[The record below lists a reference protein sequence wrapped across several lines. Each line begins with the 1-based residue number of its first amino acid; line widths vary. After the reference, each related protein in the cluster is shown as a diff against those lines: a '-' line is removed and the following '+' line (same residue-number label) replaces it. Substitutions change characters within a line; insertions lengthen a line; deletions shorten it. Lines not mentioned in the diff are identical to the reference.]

1 MPLLIVQVRNLF
13 GIMQH
18 QESIMRLLVFIS
30 FSILAIF
37 ILQAQIQFEPAP
49 DFFKTKRQLPLV
61 ELSTSQTL
69 YVSDYGAVPND
80 GLDDLNAIKTAVLY
94 ANLFSNASNPVKL
107 VFEKGIYDIFPP
119 LGTNYSLVFSGVDNV
134 VVDGNDSEIIIH
146 NPETGFIQFTNCT
159 NVIFKNISVD
169 YNKLPFTQGKV
180 TAINLSNK
188 TFDFTIDPG
197 FPSLEEAY
205 FVNATQKWGMLKEAS
220 GKLKNG
226 VDHLFPYY
234 GWTKISEHV
243 FRVSQPGTGK
253 INQFSVGDY
262 FVQIARNNGKSLFY
276 TSNCKNI
283 TFLNVTSYASP
294 SGTYIGYNNY
304 EWNIIN
310 CKIIP
315 KEGRVQSANADCI
328 HSSGNF
334 IGPWVQGCHFE
345 AYSDDAVN
353 LKYMTREITSVISL
367 VKLKIKWE
375 LGVGDSLCF
384 YNPRDGVF
392 LGEATVTNVT
402 SEGNFI
408 YEITLS
414 NPIDFSQVS
423 SHQTSDKLYVKTRSN
438 DSFVFRNNTFLNGRR
453 YGLLLQNSYGVIEN
467 CLFKD
472 LSNCGIRIENLVD
485 WGEGFVANNIV
496 ISNNTFQNCG
506 FDLTFI
512 NEPVAAAITSQITK
526 LSMPC
531 SVGTTWCGFKTASWQ
546 GHRNIAITNNI
557 INYNKSGLH
566 LENINDLLL
575 KDNILNHNDGDIT
588 GALPVPFSINNCI
601 VNEQST
607 LEIITVQNSIDESI
621 SYPSIVVDNIYF
633 KKKATSIQIYN
644 IAGLCL
650 LNKEGS
656 FELIDLSFLNSGL
669 YIIKVDGKI
678 GKVIKK

>member
-1 MPLLIVQVRNLF
+1 MKLLFLILF
-13 GIMQH
+13 NF
-18 QESIMRLLVFIS
+18 LV
-30 FSILAIF
+30 IF
-37 ILQAQIQFEPAP
+37 YFQAQIQFEPAP

-61 ELSTSQTL
+61 ELSASQTL
-69 YVSDYGAVPND
+69 YVSAYGAVPND
-80 GLDDLNAIKTAVLY
+80 GLDDLNAIKNAILY
-94 ANLFSNASNPVKL
+94 ANLYSSTSNPVKL

-119 LGTNYSLVFSGVDNV
+119 LETNYALVFSGVDNV
-134 VVDGNDSEIIIH
+134 VVEGAGSEIIMH

-188 TFDFTIDPG
+188 TFDFTIDSG

-205 FVNATQKWGMLKEAS
+205 FVNATQKWGMLKEAT

-234 GWTKISEHV
+234 GWSKISENV

-294 SGTYIGYNNY
+294 SGTYIGYNNF

-315 KEGRVQSANADCI
+315 KEGRVQSANADCV

-353 LKYMTREITSVISL
+353 LKYMTREITSIISPL
-367 VKLKIKWE
+367 KLKIKWE
-375 LGVGDSLCF
+375 LSVGDSLCF
-384 YNPRDGVF
+384 YNPRDGIF
-392 LGEATVTNVT
+392 LGDATVTKVIF
-402 SEGNFI
+402 EGNFI

-414 NPIDFSQVS
+414 NPILISQVS
-423 SHQTSDKLYVKTRSN
+423 SHQTSDKLFVKTRSN
-438 DSFVFRNNTFLNGRR
+438 ESFIFRNNTFLNGRR
-453 YGLLLQNSYGVIEN
+453 YGLLLQNSYGLIEN
-467 CLFKD
+467 CLFEN
-472 LSNCGIRIENLVD
+472 LSNCGLRIENLVD

-496 ISNNTFQNCG
+496 VRNNTFQNCG
-506 FDLTFI
+506 FDLTYI
-512 NEPVAAAITSQITK
+512 NEPIAAAITSQITK

-531 SVGTTWCGFKTASWQ
+531 AVGTTWCGFKTASWQ
-546 GHRNIAITNNI
+546 GLRNITITNNT

-566 LENINDLLL
+566 LENINNLLL
-575 KDNILNHNDGDIT
+575 QDNILIHNAGDIT
-588 GALPVPFSINNCI
+588 GIGPVPFSINNCT
-601 VNEQST
+601 VNDQST
-607 LEIITVQNSIDESI
+607 LGVISVENSILESI
-621 SYPSIVVDNIYF
+621 FYPGIVNDNIYF
-633 KKKATSIQIYN
+633 KKKVSSIQIYN
-644 IAGLCL
+644 IAGMSL
-650 LNKEGS
+650 LKNRGS
-656 FELIDLSFLNSGL
+656 FEFIDLTLLDPGM
-669 YIIKVDGKI
+669 YIIDVDGKT

>member
-1 MPLLIVQVRNLF
+1 MRILF
-13 GIMQH
+13 VICYV
-18 QESIMRLLVFIS
+18 LTVFY
-30 FSILAIF
+30 LR
-37 ILQAQIQFEPAP
+37 AQIQFDPAP
-49 DFFKTKRQLPLV
+49 DFFKIKRQLPLV
-61 ELSTSQTL
+61 ELATAQTL
-69 YVSDYGAVPND
+69 YVSAYGAFPDD
-80 GLDDLNAIKTAVLY
+80 GQDDLNAIKNAVLY
-94 ANLFSNASNPVKL
+94 ANLFSNTSNPVNL
-107 VFEKGIYDIFPP
+107 VFEKGVYDIFPP
-119 LGTNYSLVFSGVDNV
+119 SETNYALVFNGVDNV
-134 VVDGNDSEIIIH
+134 VVEGNDSEIVIH
-146 NPETGFIQFTNCT
+146 NPESGFIQFLSCM
-159 NVIFKNISVD
+159 NVIFKNIRVD

-180 TAINLSNK
+180 TAIDISNK
-188 TFDFTIDPG
+188 TFDFMIDPG

-205 FVNATQKWGMLKEAS
+205 FVNAAQKWGMLKEAS

-234 GWTKISEHV
+234 GWTKISENV
-243 FRVSQPGTGK
+243 FRISQPGTGK

-262 FVQIARNNGKSLFY
+262 FVQIARNNGKSVFY

-294 SGTYIGYNNY
+294 SGSYIGYNNY
-304 EWNIIN
+304 EWNIID

-328 HSSGNF
+328 HSSGNY

-353 LKYMTREITSVISL
+353 LKYMTREITAVISP

-375 LGVGDSLCF
+375 LTVGDSLCF

-392 LGEATVTNVT
+392 LGEATVTEVLF
-402 SEGNFI
+402 EGNFI

-414 NPIDFSQVS
+414 NPVAISQVS
-423 SHQTSDKLYVKTRSN
+423 PHQTSDKLYVKTRSN
-438 DSFVFRNNTFLNGRR
+438 ESFVFRGNTFLNGRR

-467 CLFKD
+467 CFFED

-496 ISNNTFQNCG
+496 IKNNTFQNCG
-506 FDLTFI
+506 FDLTYI
-512 NEPVAAAITSQITK
+512 NEPLAAAITSQMTK

-531 SVGTTWCGFKTASWQ
+531 NVGTTWCGFKTTSWQ
-546 GHRNIAITNNI
+546 GHRNISITNNR

-575 KDNILNHNDGDIT
+575 KDNILIHNEGDIT
-588 GALPVPFSINNCI
+588 GAVPVPSFISNCI

-607 LEIITVQNSIDESI
+607 LEIISVENSII
-621 SYPSIVVDNIYF
+621 GPIFYPGIVFDNIYF
-633 KKKATSIQIYN
+633 KKKVSSIQIYN
-644 IAGLCL
+644 IAGVSL
-650 LNKEGS
+650 LKNEGS
-656 FELIDLSFLNSGL
+656 FEMLDLSFLNSGL
-669 YIIKVDGKI
+669 YIIDVDGYT
-678 GKVIKK
+678 GKVIKN